1 VIDPNDYNENKS
13 WIIGTNPMDI
23 GAQFQRYQAAVAESV
38 TSKELC
44 VETDTQE
51 IPALSNILLIKRDQ
65 ETASFKKLFPSSSV
79 DTIVSEVKKKFNI
92 VETRLNSAT
101 RDSIDNVVLSVRN
114 QVKSTKLA
122 IKTITEMLSDDDN
135 NNVDMLLLGVRNLV
149 AFLPGSKFN
158 GSLRESNLSC
168 SYVHCVLNPIFTSP
182 ANQHSLDVIGV
193 LYYHVLFTLY

>member
-1 VIDPNDYNENKS
+1 
-13 WIIGTNPMDI
+13 MDI

-114 QVKSTKLA
+114 QVKSTK
-122 IKTITEMLSDDDN
+122 
-135 NNVDMLLLGVRNLV
+135 DMLLLDVRNLV
-149 AFLPGSKFN
+149 ESLPGSKFN
-158 GSLRESNLSC
+158 GPLRESNLSC